1 MSKVWLV
8 TGSARGLGREITAAA
23 LAAGHQVLATARKPQ
38 QLDDLKPRHGDRVQ
52 PFALDVTDAATVDAA
67 VAAAVDRF
75 GRLDVVVNNAGYAQ
89 LASVEDMTSDDFRAQ
104 VETDLFGVVNVTK
117 AALPTLREQGS
128 GHIIQ
133 ISSVGGRLASVG
145 LSAYLAAKRAVG
157 GFSEVLAKEVAPLG
171 IKVTVV
177 ETGSMRTD
185 WSGSSMSI
193 PPISAPYQPTVGAW
207 AKLIGRGRT
216 FARDPAKVAEAV
228 LQLTELTNPP
238 VHLLIGTDAVS
249 YTAAAAKARAAADA
263 QWRELSLS
271 GDPDEAHTTHQAPR
285 PSGPIARPSR
295 PSVRPC

>member
-8 TGSARGLGREITAAA
+8 TGSARGLGRELTAAA

-38 QLDDLKPRHGDRVQ
+38 RLDDLKPRHGDRFQ

-75 GRLDVVVNNAGYAQ
+75 GRLDVVVNNAGYAT

-133 ISSVGGRLASVG
+133 ITSVGGRLASVG
-145 LSAYLAAKRAVG
+145 LSAYLAAKTAVS

-185 WSGSSMSI
+185 FAGSSMSI
-193 PPISAPYQPTVGAW
+193 PPISTPYQPTVGAW
-207 AKLIGRGRT
+207 AKLIGRGQM
-216 FARDPAKVAEAV
+216 FSRDPAKVAEAV

-249 YTAAAAKARAAADA
+249 YAAAAADARAAADA
-263 QWRELSLS
+263 KWRELSVS
-271 GDPDEAHTTHQAPR
+271 GDPDEAHTTHRDPR
-285 PSGPIARPSR
+285 ASGLITRPSR
-295 PSVRPC
+295 PSARPC